1 MERRRFKMIWNK
13 IKLFLPVVLGALGGF
28 LYYQFIGCNG
38 SCAIT
43 GSPVNSTLYGSLMG
57 LILTDWKQI
66 KLLFTN
72 SSRQNRAVTEKEE
85 QK

>member
-1 MERRRFKMIWNK
+1 MMWNK
-13 IKLFLPVVLGALGGF
+13 IKLFLPIVLGALGGF
-28 LYYQFIGCNG
+28 LYYHFIGCNG

-66 KLLFTN
+66 LLFTN
-72 SSRQNRAVTEKEE
+72 PSRQNRAETRKEE
-85 QK
+85 

>member
-1 MERRRFKMIWNK
+1 MERSGLKMTWNK
-13 IKLFLPVVLGALGGF
+13 IKLFLPVVFGALGGF
-28 LYYQFIGCNG
+28 LYYNFIGCNG

-43 GSPVNSTLYGSLMG
+43 GNPVNSTLYGSLMG

-66 KLLFTN
+66 KLLFN
-72 SSRQNRAVTEKEE
+72 NPSRQSRTGTGKEE

>member
-1 MERRRFKMIWNK
+1 MERSRFKMNWNR
-13 IKLFLPVVLGALGGF
+13 IKLFLPLFLGALGGF
-28 LYYQFIGCNG
+28 LYYNLIGCNG

-57 LILTDWKQI
+57 LILTDWKQV
-66 KLLFTN
+66 KLLFIK
-72 SSRQNRAVTEKEE
+72 KEE

>member
-1 MERRRFKMIWNK
+1 MIWNK

-28 LYYQFIGCNG
+28 LYYNFIGCNG

-43 GSPVNSTLYGSLMG
+43 SSPVNSTLYGSLMG
-57 LILTDWKQI
+57 LILTDWKQL
-66 KLLFTN
+66 KLLLKN
-72 SSRQNRAVTEKEE
+72 PSRQNRAVTEKEE

>member
-1 MERRRFKMIWNK
+1 MERGGFKMIWNK
-13 IKLFLPVVLGALGGF
+13 IKLVLPVIVGALGGF
-28 LYYQFIGCNG
+28 LYYNFIGCNG

-66 KLLFTN
+66 KLIFIKKDN
-72 SSRQNRAVTEKEE
+72 EK
-85 QK
+85 

>member
-1 MERRRFKMIWNK
+1 VERGGFKMSWNK
-13 IKLFLPVVLGALGGF
+13 VRLFLPIMLGATGGF
-28 LYYQFIGCNG
+28 LYYNFIGCNG

-43 GSPVNSTLYGSLMG
+43 GSPVNSTLYGSLIG

-66 KLLFTN
+66 KILFIN
-72 SSRQNRAVTEKEE
+72 SSRQSQGGTEKGE

>member
-1 MERRRFKMIWNK
+1 MIWNK

-28 LYYQFIGCNG
+28 LYYNFIGCNG

-57 LILTDWKQI
+57 LILTDWKQV
-66 KLLFTN
+66 KLLFN
-72 SSRQNRAVTEKEE
+72 NPSRHGRAGTGKEE